1 MRIVADLHIH
11 SRFSRATSPSL
22 DFPVLFR
29 GALEKG
35 IQLLGTGDFT
45 HPGWMGEIEEQLEP
59 AEEGLFKLKPAL
71 ARAARQGVARACA
84 SADVRFVLQVEISN
98 VYRKDG
104 RVRKNHNLVYV
115 PSLAAAR
122 GLNARLAKLG
132 NLASDGRPILRL
144 DARDL
149 LEMVIES
156 DPRAFLIPAHI
167 WTPWF
172 SMLGSR
178 SGFDSLG
185 ACFGDL
191 STAIF
196 AVETGLSSD
205 PPMNWRVGSLDGLT
219 LVSSSDA
226 HSASRLGREACLL
239 DIDLGYES
247 LLGALRTRDGF
258 LGTLEFHPEQGKY
271 HFDGHRSCGVRFAP
285 GQTRAH
291 GGCCPACGKPLTVGV
306 ASRVHDLAD
315 HPEGRRPESARP
327 FENLLALEDI
337 ASQVLG
343 VGPGTKKVRDL
354 VAQVLS
360 VLGPELHVLR
370 EAPLEDVR
378 RVAGE
383 RAAEGIR
390 RVRVGQV
397 TVESGYDGEYGV
409 VQVFDPPDRLNPRQ
423 GR

>member
-1 MRIVADLHIH
+1 MQIIADLHVH
-11 SRFSRATSPSL
+11 SRFSRATSPGL
-22 DFPVLFR
+22 DFPSLCR

-45 HPGWMGEIEEQLEP
+45 HPGWMEQIEEQLES
-59 AEEGLFKLKPAL
+59 AEQGLFRLKPPL
-71 ARAARQGVARACA
+71 ARAAKDTVPRACA
-84 SADVRFVLQVEISN
+84 SSDVRFVLQVEISN

-115 PSLAAAR
+115 PSLEAAR
-122 GLNARLAKLG
+122 GLSGRLAKVG

-149 LEMVIES
+149 LEMVLET
-156 DPRAFLIPAHI
+156 DPRAFLIPAHV

-178 SGFDSLG
+178 SGFDSLE

-191 STAIF
+191 SSAIF

-205 PPMNWRVGSLDGLT
+205 PPMNWRVGRLDGLT

-226 HSASRLGREACLL
+226 HSASRLGREASLL
-239 DIDLGYES
+239 DIELGYEP
-247 LLGALRTRDGF
+247 LLCALRTRTGF

-271 HFDGHRSCGVRFAP
+271 HFDGHRSCGVRLSP
-285 GQTRAH
+285 EQTREH
-291 GGCCPACGKPLTVGV
+291 GGRCPVCDRPLTVGV

-315 HPEGRRPESARP
+315 HPAGRRPASARP
-327 FENLLALEDI
+327 YESLLALEDI

-343 VGPGTKKVRDL
+343 VGAGTKKVRDL
-354 VAQVLS
+354 VTQLTS

-370 EAPLEDVR
+370 AAPIEDVR

-390 RVRVGQV
+390 RVRTGQV
-397 TVESGYDGEYGV
+397 TVESGYDGEYGT
-409 VQVFDPPDRLNPRQ
+409 VQVFDPHDRL
-423 GR
+423 GRRD